1 MQTRVYQA
9 GSVVYFAGDK
19 SDRVYILK
27 EGRAQSIFL
36 SEETGYEAR
45 ESINVGEF
53 FGVKSLLGDY
63 PQEDTVQC
71 LSDCV
76 VIIITYE
83 EFENLVAKNKSI
95 IIKMLRVF
103 SNQLRR
109 LNKKVNKLVEKAED
123 EEETN
128 QLEGLY
134 NIGEFYF
141 KNQKYK
147 NALYAYKRYFQ
158 YADENSAF
166 YHTVENKIK
175 ACKEKLN
182 ITDDSDIA
190 PPLDII
196 NENNSYNN
204 DINNEDYN
212 KALELYDNGDYINSI
227 KLFNALLKNENETIT
242 ENSIFY
248 MGKCYYNIDK
258 YDSASSILLSAI
270 KKYPKSQNVKEAILF
285 LGKACEKT
293 GDKEKAKAYYQKAA
307 SMPPNDNVSKEAEEN
322 ISKL

>member
-1 MQTRVYQA
+1 
-9 GSVVYFAGDK
+9 
-19 SDRVYILK
+19 
-27 EGRAQSIFL
+27 
-36 SEETGYEAR
+36 
-45 ESINVGEF
+45 
-53 FGVKSLLGDY
+53 
-63 PQEDTVQC
+63 
-71 LSDCV
+71 
-76 VIIITYE
+76 
-83 EFENLVAKNKSI
+83 
-95 IIKMLRVF
+95 MLRVF

-190 PPLDII
+190 PPLDIV
-196 NENNSYNN
+196 NENNSSNN

-212 KALELYDNGDYINSI
+212 NKDSEIGLKTDGTINLI
-227 KLFNALLKNENETIT
+227 VNITIT
-242 ENSIFY
+242 QYLN
-248 MGKCYYNIDK
+248 
-258 YDSASSILLSAI
+258 
-270 KKYPKSQNVKEAILF
+270 
-285 LGKACEKT
+285 
-293 GDKEKAKAYYQKAA
+293 
-307 SMPPNDNVSKEAEEN
+307 EE
-322 ISKL
+322 IPTYVEE